1 MLTFSEILK
10 KLREDH
16 DYTQQQ
22 LADALHISKNSISHY
37 ELKVS
42 MPSIDVLIEMADIFD
57 VSLDYL
63 LGRTNVNLSNKLLEK
78 SVDKNITA
86 GQAIESILKLD
97 REHRADLVKLLYY
110 IEADNKRRL

>member
-1 MLTFSEILK
+1 MIFSENLR
-10 KLREDH
+10 KLREDR

-22 LADALHISKNSISHY
+22 LADALHVSKNSISHY

-42 MPSIDVLIEMADIFD
+42 MPGIDVLIEMADIFD
-57 VSLDYL
+57 VSLDFL

-78 SVDKNITA
+78 PIDKNTTV

-97 REHRADLVKLLYY
+97 REHKADFIKLLYY
-110 IEADNKRRL
+110 IEADNKRR